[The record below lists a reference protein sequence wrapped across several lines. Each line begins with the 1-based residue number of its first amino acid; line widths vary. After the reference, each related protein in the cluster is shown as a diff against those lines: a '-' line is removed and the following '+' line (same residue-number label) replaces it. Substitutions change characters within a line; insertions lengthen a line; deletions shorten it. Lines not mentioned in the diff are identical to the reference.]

1 MANEHIDSR
10 ADPLAW
16 RCHRDIL
23 PLKRFDFPKAH
34 TRAHFDDQTLA
45 SIACGKMS
53 GSTLQLSPTEVRDAV
68 RSEPLNADQ
77 RDYLHGLIKQF
88 DGLEIRLFSHCCGA
102 SIYELA
108 RTMIACDIRHPFLAE
123 WMNCRV
129 PGYEPPWHFW
139 RAWPLGLEGIDG

>member
-1 MANEHIDSR
+1 MANEQPDSS

-16 RCHRDIL
+16 RRHRDIL
-23 PLKRFDFPKAH
+23 PLKHFDFPEAH
-34 TRAHFDDQTLA
+34 KRTRFDESVLA

-53 GSTLQLSPTEVRDAV
+53 GNTLDLNPVQVRDAI
-68 RSEPLNADQ
+68 RSERLDTDQ
-77 RDYLHGLIKQF
+77 RDYLHGLITQF
-88 DGLEIRLFSHCCGA
+88 DGLEMRLFSHCCGG

-108 RTMIACDIRHPFLAE
+108 RTMIACNIRHPFLAE
-123 WMNCRV
+123 WMNCRA